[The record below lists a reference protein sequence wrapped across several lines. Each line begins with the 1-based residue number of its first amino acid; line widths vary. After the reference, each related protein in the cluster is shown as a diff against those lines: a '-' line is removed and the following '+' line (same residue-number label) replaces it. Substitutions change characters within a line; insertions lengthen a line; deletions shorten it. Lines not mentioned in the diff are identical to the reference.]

1 MKVYKGISVEGKG
14 IEVTVEGEK
23 IKSVKSIPANSKL
36 PVIGIPL
43 VDCQNNGAIG
53 YGYNSCFKHIN
64 KIPEMVDFY
73 RSHGVGKMLLT
84 TTTCPPENLI
94 ESGKALTKLF
104 AKDKDIDTFFPGVFH
119 EGIFMSKLDGWR
131 GAHKLKYVLDPDYK
145 LFKKIN
151 KAFDNRIKMV
161 NIAPEEPGGMNFVE
175 KAAEDGIIVSIGH
188 AFPNAAQVAEAVKR
202 GATMVTH
209 FGNGACPTIHRHKNP
224 FWSFLAHDELRL
236 GLIPDGHHLP
246 KDLIETAFKVKGRD
260 KINLVS
266 DCSSL
271 SGKPPGEY
279 GDDGRVVVRKDG
291 YLHMK
296 GQEIL
301 AGAWFQLDKGVELLC
316 DMGWSLP
323 DAWKQCSTVSAKI
336 FNIKVNSIKP
346 GQPADFV
353 VSQYDKKKG
362 LKLQKILFKGKEL
375 PVLPVLP
382 IYN

>member
-1 MKVYKGISVEGKG
+1 MKIYKGITVEGKG
-14 IEVTVEGEK
+14 VEVSVEGEK
-23 IKSVKSIPANSKL
+23 IKSVKSIPVTSKL

-53 YGYNSCFKHIN
+53 YGYNNCSNHLN
-64 KIPEMVDFY
+64 KIPDMVDFY
-73 RSHGVGKMLLT
+73 RSHGVGKMLMT

-94 ESGKALTKLF
+94 KSGEALTNFF
-104 AKDKDIDTFFPGVFH
+104 AKNKDIEAFYPGVFH
-119 EGIFMSKLDGWR
+119 EGIFMSKQDGWR
-131 GAHKLKYVLDPDYK
+131 GAHSVKFVLDPDYK

-151 KAFDNRIKMV
+151 AAFNNRIKMV
-161 NIAPEEPGGMNFVE
+161 NIAPEEPGGMKFVE
-175 KAAEDGIIVSIGH
+175 QAASDGIIVSIGH
-188 AFPNAAQVAEAVKR
+188 ACPNAEQVAEAVKC

-209 FGNGACPTIHRHKNP
+209 FGNGASPMVHRHKNP

-246 KDLIETAFKVKGRD
+246 KDVIETAVKVKGREN
-260 KINLVS
+260 INFVS

-279 GDDGRVVVRKDG
+279 GDGGRVVLRADG

-316 DMGWSLP
+316 DMGWSLQ
-323 DAWKQCSTVSAKI
+323 DAWKQCSTIPAKI
-336 FNIKVNSIKP
+336 FNIPVNSIKV

-353 VSQYDKKKG
+353 ISKYDKKKG
-362 LKLQKILFKGKEL
+362 LTLQKILFKGKEL